1 MISDFNPYT
10 SLDNQQKWK
19 LLQYEIRGFTVSYC
33 KQRTKKDEAE
43 RKYQNEL
50 LYFYETLFRNTSVN
64 TFEDCERFLNN
75 ERFCSQIKL

>member
-1 MISDFNPYT
+1 MISDFNTYT

-33 KQRTKKDEAE
+33 KRRTKKDEAE
-43 RKYQNEL
+43 RKDHNEL

-64 TFEDCERFLNN
+64 TFEDCGRFLNK